1 MANGKVLGQNHIT
14 QHFENAIKM
23 GKISHA
29 YIINGEAES
38 GKMELALQFAKALQ
52 CEDNN
57 TVGKTPTGVACGK
70 CKSCHQ
76 TDTGNQPD
84 IRIVTYEKS
93 GIGVDEIRNRIAV
106 NIKFI

>member
-1 MANGKVLGQNHIT
+1 
-14 QHFENAIKM
+14 
-23 GKISHA
+23 
-29 YIINGEAES
+29 
-38 GKMELALQFAKALQ
+38 MELALQFAKALQ

-93 GIGVDEIRNRIAV
+93 GIGVDEIREQ
-106 NIKFI
+106 IKHAIENKPAAHCFEKPGEITEAHQMAQIGG

>member
-38 GKMELALQFAKALQ
+38 GKMEFNLRKLYS
-52 CEDNN
+52 
-57 TVGKTPTGVACGK
+57 V
-70 CKSCHQ
+70 
-76 TDTGNQPD
+76 
-84 IRIVTYEKS
+84 RIITL
-93 GIGVDEIRNRIAV
+93 
-106 NIKFI
+106 